1 VSAVPDYRE
10 ALVVLEGDIPVDLLV
25 TDIYFPG
32 QIHGFALARMARLRR
47 LGLKVLYVSGFD
59 VPEVE
64 DVGKVLRK
72 PLSGEQ
78 IVSEVKLAL
87 D

>member
-1 VSAVPDYRE
+1 
-10 ALVVLEGDIPVDLLV
+10 
-25 TDIYFPG
+25 
-32 QIHGFALARMARLRR
+32 

-59 VPEVE
+59 VPETE
-64 DVGKVLRK
+64 AAGRVLRK

-87 D
+87 AG